1 MINLLT
7 KTALKMQIFNNV
19 IIIHSNNTANTFE
32 NKSLESCLLFFSQ
45 IHHVENDYS
54 TVILTEKLTKKN
66 KKHSSMQLSRV
77 WYNFHSQINSYIRDA
92 NESKTFFKNV
102 FSPLVLITMK

>member
-1 MINLLT
+1 
-7 KTALKMQIFNNV
+7 MQIFNNV

-45 IHHVENDYS
+45 IHRVENDYS
-54 TVILTEKLTKKN
+54 TVILTRKTYKKKKK

-77 WYNFHSQINSYIRDA
+77 WYNFHSQINSCIRDA